1 MKKILIVLSFVI
13 LSIFSYAEEVLFVTG
28 EWSPYT
34 SEKMSNQGDS
44 TELIKAICKE
54 AGITPVFKFFPWARG
69 EAMVESGEAFASF
82 PYVATQD
89 RKAKFYLSDVFQYGE
104 NVYMYY
110 EANEN
115 ITSNIKN
122 AKSLNDIKA
131 LTFGSMLGSFTKKEF
146 DDRKIKYFEV
156 GNMEQMLSMLKA
168 KRIDMVI
175 DEKAALYHQIKKS
188 YPGEINKFKILSVSY
203 GEKMSNVLIVSKK
216 YKNSQGI
223 LKKFNEGLKKLK
235 ASGEYD
241 KLIKKN
247 NMSGI

>member
-1 MKKILIVLSFVI
+1 MKRLLIILCFVI
-13 LSIFSYAEEVLFVTG
+13 LNVLSYGQEVLFVTG

-34 SEKMSNQGDS
+34 SEKMSNLGDS

-82 PYVATQD
+82 PYAATQD
-89 RKAKFYLSDVFQYGE
+89 RKVKFYLSDVFQYGE

-110 EANEN
+110 DSNEN
-115 ITSNIKN
+115 ITSTVKG
-122 AKSLNDIKA
+122 AKSLNDLKG
-131 LTFGSMLGSFTKKEF
+131 LTFGSLLGSFTKKEF
-146 DDRKIKYFEV
+146 DTKKIKYYEV
-156 GNMEQMLSMLKA
+156 TNIEQMVAMLKA
-168 KRIDMVI
+168 KRVDMIIDDKSV
-175 DEKAALYHQIKKS
+175 LYSEVKKS
-188 YPGEINKFKILSVSY
+188 FPKEVNNFKILPTSY
-203 GEKMSNVLIVSKK
+203 GEKMPNVLIVSKK
-216 YKNSQGI
+216 YKNSQET

-241 KLIKKN
+241 KIIKKN